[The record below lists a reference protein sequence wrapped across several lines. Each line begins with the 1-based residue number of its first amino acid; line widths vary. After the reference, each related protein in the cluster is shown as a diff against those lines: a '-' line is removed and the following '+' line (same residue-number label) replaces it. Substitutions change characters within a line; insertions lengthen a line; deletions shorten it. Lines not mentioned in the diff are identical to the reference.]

1 MHAQASSACHPPH
14 THRNA
19 LAEAVKRRT
28 DEVYTRAQACRW
40 RCRQW
45 VRWGR
50 GGGGSPALGR
60 VQSLLMSDLVC
71 ESRISDISE
80 NDDVSSPTCSRR
92 CMSRTSSIVARHLSN
107 GMFDGTL
114 DGTFDGTLEGTFDGI
129 VGVCRGLAASSLPG
143 T

>member
-1 MHAQASSACHPPH
+1 MHAQASSAYHPPH

-50 GGGGSPALGR
+50 GGGGGPPPAGGGGGGIFR
-60 VQSLLMSDLVC
+60 VMSSMVLPGVRRSMSDLSPRQIGTHIPSGEHTGSQFDNGHVV
-71 ESRISDISE
+71 SE
-80 NDDVSSPTCSRR
+80 P
-92 CMSRTSSIVARHLSN
+92 
-107 GMFDGTL
+107 
-114 DGTFDGTLEGTFDGI
+114 
-129 VGVCRGLAASSLPG
+129 SLV